1 MDGSLK
7 QCGPGMRARPGE
19 FTPVLSGSVSS
30 EPTGRGITPSLP
42 NPVYK
47 ASQTGACLSVCL
59 LPSQPLSP
67 LGLGCW
73 LCPHLFCSPSCCI
86 LSGLCSVTPSPRKS
100 AWPPDH
106 FQGQGGWPRLWC
118 HSPWGFCA
126 PAPCSPGLILPSVLC
141 QVTDGRDR
149 ACWADILS

>member
-30 EPTGRGITPSLP
+30 EPTGGGITPSLP

-47 ASQTGACLSVCL
+47 ASLTGACLSVRL
-59 LPSQPLSP
+59 LPSQTLCP
-67 LGLGCW
+67 LGLGSW
-73 LCPHLFCSPSCCI
+73 LCPHLFCSPSCRI

-106 FQGQGGWPRLWC
+106 LQGQGGWPRLCC
-118 HSPWGFCA
+118 HRPWGFCA
-126 PAPCSPGLILPSVLC
+126 PAACGPDLLLPRVLC
-141 QVTDGRDR
+141 QVAVGRDR
-149 ACWADILS
+149 GLLG